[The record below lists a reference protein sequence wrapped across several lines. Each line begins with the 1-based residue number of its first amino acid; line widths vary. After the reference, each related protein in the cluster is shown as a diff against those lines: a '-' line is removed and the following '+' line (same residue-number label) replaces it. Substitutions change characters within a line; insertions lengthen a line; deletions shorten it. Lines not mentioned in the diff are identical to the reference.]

1 MAGSNREQ
9 QRVRHH
15 TGNVNLGACMVISLQ
30 HRCSSTGPT
39 TLSLKHLT
47 AAVLI
52 LALTAMDAVHAQ
64 PRRETRD
71 GWQLASPSEQR
82 LDVEL
87 LNELVDKLK
96 AREKAVRSVV
106 IVRNSKLVFEYYRD
120 GLGPSTLHDMRSAT
134 MSVVSTLVGVA
145 LQKGYIESVDQSIA
159 DFLPE
164 ALGEGVD
171 ARVTAV
177 TLRHVLTLTAG
188 FDPAVKQ
195 VGSWAFPVDFAL
207 RRPLISDPGRKFD
220 FNPGTA
226 HLAARVLVSAT
237 GESVSQFAQKQ
248 LFAPLRIERYL
259 WRNDRPGGGDLGY
272 SGLQLTTRD
281 MAKLGQLY
289 LQHGAWNGTALIP
302 PEYVEA
308 ATRKQSS
315 GGPPMHWGYG
325 YSWWVAP
332 SSRLPAP
339 YMAGA
344 DDGQRIYVNP
354 GLRLVVVVTSDSDNG
369 RGRSQGQVDVVIN
382 DIVLRVLRR

>member
-1 MAGSNREQ
+1 MA
-9 QRVRHH
+9 
-15 TGNVNLGACMVISLQ
+15 ISRQ
-30 HRCSSTGPT
+30 HRHSSWEPAA
-39 TLSLKHLT
+39 LT
-47 AAVLI
+47 RWVTAVLI
-52 LALTAMDAVHAQ
+52 LVAAGTVHSQ
-64 PRRETRD
+64 PRKEVKD
-71 GWQLASPSEQR
+71 GWQLASPREQG
-82 LDVEL
+82 LDAEL

-96 AREKAVRSVV
+96 SQEKAIRSVV
-106 IVRNSKLVFEYYRD
+106 IVRSGKLAFEYYRD
-120 GLGPSTLHDMRSAT
+120 GLGPATLHDMRSAT

-145 LQKGYIESVDQSIA
+145 LQKGLIKSVDQPVA

-171 ARVTAV
+171 SRVSAMS
-177 TLRHVLTLTAG
+177 LRHILTLTAG
-188 FDPAVKQ
+188 FDPDVKQ
-195 VGSWAFPVDFAL
+195 VGRWAFPVDFAL
-207 RRPLISDPGRKFD
+207 RRSLVSDPGRKFD

-226 HLAARVLVSAT
+226 HLAARVVVSAT

-259 WRNDRPGGGDLGY
+259 WRIDRPGGSELGY

-289 LQHGAWNGTALIP
+289 LQQGSWNGTTLVPAQ
-302 PEYVEA
+302 YVEA

-315 GGPPMHWGYG
+315 GGPPVHWAYG
-325 YSWWVAP
+325 YSWWVAH
-332 SSRLPAP
+332 SSRLPGP

-354 GLRLVVVVTSDSDNG
+354 SLRLVVVVASDSSQA
-369 RGRSQGQVDVVIN
+369 RGRSQSQVDVVIN